1 MDLRQLRYFI
11 RIVEMKSLA
20 RAAAELGVAQS
31 ALGWHLRN
39 LEREMN
45 VPLVN
50 RHSRGIKPTPAG
62 LLLRDRA
69 LDIMRSLDETKRELG
84 ALGATAQP
92 RILLGTTPPMQRLFA
107 LVLADRSRTELP
119 QANVTVVDG
128 PSARLVEEVREG
140 RIDFCVAYD
149 VADHRGCIRRELLR
163 DATVLVERRK
173 AGTRDDAATV
183 TLKEA
188 ARRPLALPV
197 VEHAFR
203 RLVAEHAARN
213 NVALNVAFESQSLPV
228 VRELVEAGSAAA
240 LLPFSAVAR
249 DVGDRRLSVRRL
261 VEPAITQTVWL
272 YHAERRPLAPAE
284 IELEKILKRTLAAE
298 SREAKRRWLGAS
310 SVTRRRESKPPP
322 RRKAS

>member
-11 RIVEMKSLA
+11 RIVEMKNLA
-20 RAAAELGVAQS
+20 RAAADLGVAQS

-39 LEREMN
+39 LERETN
-45 VPLVN
+45 VRLVT
-50 RHSRGIKPTPAG
+50 RHSRGIEPTPAG
-62 LLLRDRA
+62 LLLHDRA

-92 RILLGTTPPMQRLFA
+92 RLLLGTTPPMQRLFA
-107 LVLADRSRTELP
+107 AVLADRSHAALRR
-119 QANVTVVDG
+119 ANVTIVDG
-128 PSARLVEEVREG
+128 PSARLVEEVRAG

-149 VADHRGCIRRELLR
+149 VADHRGCARRELLR

-173 AGTRDDAATV
+173 AGMRDDATI

-188 ARRPLALPV
+188 ARRPLALPSV
-197 VEHAFR
+197 QHAFR

-213 NVALNVAFESQSLPV
+213 KVALNVAFEIESLPV
-228 VRELVEAGSAAA
+228 LRELVEAGSAAA

-249 DVGDRRLSVRRL
+249 DVGGRRLSVRRL
-261 VEPAITQTVWL
+261 VDPAITQTVWL
-272 YHAERRPLAPAE
+272 YHAERRALSPDE

-298 SREAKRRWLGAS
+298 SRAAKRRWS
-310 SVTRRRESKPPP
+310 SAISSARRRLSKPAP

>member
-20 RAAAELGVAQS
+20 RAASELGIAQS

-39 LEREMN
+39 LEREVN

-50 RHSRGIKPTPAG
+50 RHSRGIEPTPAG
-62 LLLRDRA
+62 LLLHDRA
-69 LDIMRSLDETKRELG
+69 LEIMRRLDETKRELG
-84 ALGATAQP
+84 ALGSAARP

-107 LVLADRSRTELP
+107 LVVADRSRADLP
-119 QANVTVVDG
+119 QANVMVVDG
-128 PSARLVEEVREG
+128 PSARLVDEVRAG
-140 RIDFCVAYD
+140 RLDFCVAYD
-149 VADHRGCIRRELLR
+149 VEDHRGCARRELLR

-173 AGTRDDAATV
+173 PGMRGDATV

-188 ARRPLALPV
+188 ARRPLVLPG

-203 RLVAEHAARN
+203 RLVAEHAARHRIT
-213 NVALNVAFESQSLPV
+213 LNVAFESLSLPV
-228 VRELVEAGSAAA
+228 VHELVEAGSAASF
-240 LLPFSAVAR
+240 LPFSAVAR

-261 VEPAITQTVWL
+261 VDPAITQTVWL
-272 YHAERRPLAPAE
+272 YHAERRPLSPTE
-284 IELEKILKRTLAAE
+284 IELEKILKRALTAE
-298 SREAKRRWLGAS
+298 SRAAKRRWLDSAS
-310 SVTRRRESKPPP
+310 AARGRGSKPAA

>member
-11 RIVEMKSLA
+11 RIVEVKSLA
-20 RAAAELGVAQS
+20 RAAAELGIAQS

-50 RHSRGIKPTPAG
+50 RHSRGIEPTPAG
-62 LLLRDRA
+62 LLLHDRA
-69 LDIMRSLDETKRELG
+69 VEIMRSLDETKRQLG
-84 ALGATAQP
+84 ALGAAARP

-107 LVLADRSRTELP
+107 LVLADLP
-119 QANVTVVDG
+119 QANVIVVDG
-128 PSARLVEEVREG
+128 PSARLVEEVRGG

-149 VADHRGCIRRELLR
+149 VEDHRGCARRELLR

-173 AGTRDDAATV
+173 PPACADTTI
-183 TLKEA
+183 TLNEA
-188 ARRPLALPV
+188 ARRPLALPG

-213 NVALNVAFESQSLPV
+213 KVALNVAFESQSLPV

-261 VEPAITQTVWL
+261 IEPAITQTVWL
-272 YHAERRPLAPAE
+272 YHAERRPLSPTE
-284 IELEKILKRTLAAE
+284 IELEKILKRTLATE
-298 SREAKRRWLGAS
+298 TREAKRRWLEGAS
-310 SVTRRRESKPPP
+310 STRRRGSKPAP

>member
-11 RIVEMKSLA
+11 GIVEMKSLA

-45 VPLVN
+45 VKLVN
-50 RHSRGIKPTPAG
+50 RHSRGIEPTAAG
-62 LLLRDRA
+62 LLLHDRA
-69 LDIMRSLDETKRELG
+69 LDIMRRLDETKRELG
-84 ALGATAQP
+84 ALDAAAQP

-107 LVLADRSRTELP
+107 LVLADLA
-119 QANVTVVDG
+119 QANVIIIDA

-149 VADHRGCIRRELLR
+149 VEDHRGCARRELLR

-173 AGTRDDAATV
+173 PGMGDDATI

-197 VEHAFR
+197 PQHAFR
-203 RLVAEHAARN
+203 RLVAAHAARTG
-213 NVALNVAFESQSLPV
+213 VALNVAFETQSLPV

-261 VEPAITQTVWL
+261 VDPAITQTVWL
-272 YHAERRPLAPAE
+272 YHAERRSLSPAE
-284 IELEKILKRTLAAE
+284 IELEKILKRTLAAA
-298 SREAKRRWLGAS
+298 SRAAKRRWLGAIAAPRGRPAK
-310 SVTRRRESKPPP
+310 TAP

>member
-45 VPLVN
+45 VRLVD
-50 RHSRGIKPTPAG
+50 RHSRGIEPTPAG
-62 LLLRDRA
+62 LLLHDRA
-69 LDIMRSLDETKRELG
+69 LDIMRSLDETKRQLG
-84 ALGATAQP
+84 ALGAIAQP
-92 RILLGTTPPMQRLFA
+92 RLLLGTTPPMQRLFA
-107 LVLADRSRTELP
+107 LVLADRSRPDLP

-128 PSARLVEEVREG
+128 PSARLVEEVRAG

-149 VADHRGCIRRELLR
+149 VEDHRGCARRELLR

-173 AGTRDDAATV
+173 AGARADTTI

-188 ARRPLALPV
+188 ARRPLALPG

-213 NVALNVAFESQSLPV
+213 SIALNVAFESQSLPV

-272 YHAERRPLAPAE
+272 YHAERRPLSPAE
-284 IELEKILKRTLAAE
+284 IELEQILKRTLAAE
-298 SREAKRRWLGAS
+298 SRDAKRRWLDTAS
-310 SVTRRRESKPPP
+310 SARGRASKSAP

>member
-20 RAAAELGVAQS
+20 RAAAELGIAQS

-50 RHSRGIKPTPAG
+50 RHSRGIEPTPAG
-62 LLLRDRA
+62 LLLHDRA
-69 LDIMRSLDETKRELG
+69 LEIMRSLDEIKRQLG
-84 ALGATAQP
+84 ALGGTSQP

-107 LVLADRSRTELP
+107 LVLADLP
-119 QANVTVVDG
+119 QANVMVVDA
-128 PSARLVEEVREG
+128 PSARLVDEVRAG
-140 RIDFCVAYD
+140 RIDLCVAYD
-149 VADHRGCIRRELLR
+149 VEDHRGCARRELLR

-173 AGTRDDAATV
+173 AGSPDDTTI

-188 ARRPLALPV
+188 ARRPLALPGA
-197 VEHAFR
+197 EHAFR

-213 NVALNVAFESQSLPV
+213 EVTLNVAFESQSLPV

-249 DVGDRRLSVRRL
+249 DIGDRRLSVRRL
-261 VEPAITQTVWL
+261 VDPAITQTVWL
-272 YHAERRPLAPAE
+272 YHAERRPLSPAE

-298 SREAKRRWLGAS
+298 SRDAKRRWLQAS
-310 SVTRRRESKPPP
+310 SPPRGRTAKSAP